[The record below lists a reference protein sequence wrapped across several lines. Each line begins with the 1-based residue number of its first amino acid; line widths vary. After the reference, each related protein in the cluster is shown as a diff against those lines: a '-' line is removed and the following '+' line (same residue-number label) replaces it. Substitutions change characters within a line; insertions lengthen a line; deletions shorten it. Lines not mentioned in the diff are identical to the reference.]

1 MFKQGN
7 IAGRPKRKSSL
18 QKGEIGSKKSK
29 MDSTGAFTSE
39 GCQPNTH
46 GPTDK
51 TFYPEDT
58 DESFILKQFIKL
70 LRCASNCRKIDFFSS
85 LMNELSGN
93 DLSSLSYCLGRKISH
108 AASKDADSQTLLY
121 KDMNAMADFNVF
133 DWMKERNVV
142 LVSLLLGASGSD
154 TDIESVQNQQQ
165 KLLSISRAV
174 EHFYLL
180 SYPKFISPLSFLLNV
195 CSYALSGS
203 KSIVDMY
210 GNASPAG
217 HYKTVTQWLRDQS
230 TPEVETPD
238 GNILNV
244 FDNEQVIGRKNQ
256 IKPGSKTEMSII
268 TNKGFIALSSD
279 DHDDCLQVKP
289 QFKPLQV
296 LKSIQADSTG
306 LSTEQNKKLVTAVNE
321 VMDQSSPRYVQYER
335 DHYEQLFYF
344 IDNTIEDVI
353 KEQETEGQHFTD
365 TIDITAARQSLEELM
380 VQCSC
385 GKWNGLKKITCD
397 GCKQRD
403 GLKRA
408 KERRKSYSTNDSI
421 KQVKPSL
428 HRITF
433 KTDEN
438 QTIVEEEDEER
449 YQQVQGNHSEKHNIV
464 LTDPVYCNPNSMET
478 VARVL
483 RKIGTENGI
492 VRYGGTRR
500 EWTFICCDGLPFMIC
515 KKLKEEA
522 VISIEADCKKKFLTR
537 KEFTLHADQEHPDAK
552 NCQFMYEFDWFYLRI
567 GAGHYEMNL
576 LKAFFELNWIPFLEV
591 LCEKMGFLSDAA
603 KMYAKA
609 CKDTH
614 KSWHLLMVFHTSGLR
629 ELVIPYVRNC
639 MVNGKT
645 PEAKEFFR
653 FTQTMYSEENSNLK
667 YLMDTVCR
675 FSQGIINYRMGVRR
689 NNAQLMKSA
698 KYMTKEL
705 FSARS
710 HPKYQAIEVFDTLQ
724 DILMPIEVSEL
735 NDKYSSFTTT
745 GNKSLGED
753 ADFVLEEKNRQL
765 KSWIPKG
772 IPSDLIWQS
781 VCRNNEVLEKVK
793 GNCLNLFRVQNSQGK
808 TKPVNLEEAIMEFRT
823 AFRKDRY
830 LQKYGVHTSLSGL
843 ILDGD
848 LVNLIEGAT
857 KT

>member
-1 MFKQGN
+1 
-7 IAGRPKRKSSL
+7 
-18 QKGEIGSKKSK
+18 
-29 MDSTGAFTSE
+29 
-39 GCQPNTH
+39 
-46 GPTDK
+46 
-51 TFYPEDT
+51 
-58 DESFILKQFIKL
+58 
-70 LRCASNCRKIDFFSS
+70 
-85 LMNELSGN
+85 
-93 DLSSLSYCLGRKISH
+93 
-108 AASKDADSQTLLY
+108 
-121 KDMNAMADFNVF
+121 
-133 DWMKERNVV
+133 
-142 LVSLLLGASGSD
+142 
-154 TDIESVQNQQQ
+154 
-165 KLLSISRAV
+165 
-174 EHFYLL
+174 
-180 SYPKFISPLSFLLNV
+180 
-195 CSYALSGS
+195 
-203 KSIVDMY
+203 
-210 GNASPAG
+210 
-217 HYKTVTQWLRDQS
+217 
-230 TPEVETPD
+230 
-238 GNILNV
+238 
-244 FDNEQVIGRKNQ
+244 
-256 IKPGSKTEMSII
+256 
-268 TNKGFIALSSD
+268 
-279 DHDDCLQVKP
+279 
-289 QFKPLQV
+289 
-296 LKSIQADSTG
+296 
-306 LSTEQNKKLVTAVNE
+306 
-321 VMDQSSPRYVQYER
+321 MDQSSPRYVQYER

-344 IDNTIEDVI
+344 IDNAIEDVI
-353 KEQETEGQHFTD
+353 KEQETEVFLWKVEW
-365 TIDITAARQSLEELM
+365 I
-380 VQCSC
+380 
-385 GKWNGLKKITCD
+385 KKITCD

-403 GLKRA
+403 GLKQA
-408 KERRKSYSTNDSI
+408 KERRKSYSANDSI

-449 YQQVQGNHSEKHNIV
+449 YQQVQSNHSEKHNIV

-492 VRYGGTRR
+492 VRYGGTKR
-500 EWTFICCDGLPFMIC
+500 EWTFVCCDGLPFMIC

-522 VISIEADCKKKFLTR
+522 VICIEPDCKKKFLTR

-645 PEAKEFFR
+645 PEAKEFFH

-724 DILMPIEVSEL
+724 DILMPIEVSKL
-735 NDKYSSFTTT
+735 NDKYSSFSTT

-772 IPSDLIWQS
+772 IPRDLIWQS

-823 AFRKDRY
+823 AIRKDRY

-848 LVNLIEGAT
+848 LVNLMEGAT
-857 KT
+857 KRRMFYLRSEILGEGIEAPALRHPVPVTIEERLKFNSVNSMNLNEIKKEISELLELIQDPLVQDYHEKLYNTEVKGKVKARHVQFLQELKEAMSGNDGNSTTERESCSTEEPITMITGMSNRENIPMVYGPGFRKKLKPGKTKPFVSKKQNTQDKIMALRASKSRNIKNLKKIAKNLQQKQIYEPVECLFIVYSKGKKIYKYFGTGHMVNRFEKGQPLAIGTDLKISRSSKDYSFYKKNKIKSDSFLTQNKYRFNFTEEAGKDLARR